1 MNSPYLN
8 QTPPPP
14 TGQGKSLTLLW
25 VFLAAMGCLLLVCVV
40 SSGYFFLRF
49 LLADLPPTTEPI
61 DPTQPNTPRLTST
74 PVKIPTVSTEIDM
87 QGAIETLK
95 TLSEA
100 VTPNNNPL
108 DLARRLQG
116 KTNIPET
123 LPGPAPDFK
132 IGDEKSFW
140 ITNGDTDK
148 NSQVQAK
155 LAYSTPHLHFWIQT
169 GVKYNAD
176 DLKKL
181 CELFESKIYPT
192 NREFFGSEW
201 TPGIDNDPH
210 LYVLLSKGLGSRVAG
225 YFSSSDSVPPA
236 ARQYSN
242 GHETFMMNA
251 ESFTDLSDDFVYT
264 VLAHEFQH
272 MIHWYQDRNEESWLN
287 EGFSEL
293 AAFLNGYDVGGHD
306 YAFAG
311 KPDLQL
317 NDWPND
323 KNATLPHYG
332 ASFLFVDYFLD
343 RFGAKATQAV
353 VSHPQ
358 NGLDSIDEVLKTLNT
373 RDPATNQPVT
383 ANDVFVDW
391 TLTNFLKDKTVGDG
405 RYVYNNYKNA
415 PMVKETETVKTCPTN
430 NLTRTVNQYGA
441 DYIRITCRGTYTLS
455 FQGNREIGVL
465 PVGAHSGKYAFWSN
479 KGDESDITLT
489 QTFDFSNIKDSVKL
503 SYWTWY
509 DLEEHY
515 DFVYLVASTD
525 GGTTWEMIRTPGSTD
540 DNISGN
546 NYGWGY
552 NNQTKKWVQET
563 VDLSKYAGKK
573 VTLRFE
579 YVTDAAVN
587 GEGFMI
593 DDIEIPQLNYKNDFE
608 KDNGGW
614 EAGGFVRM
622 QNRLPQT
629 FRVSLIQNSKP
640 RSVQYLTVNP
650 DQSLSLP
657 LDLSGDVILVI
668 SGTTEFTRLPGTYTI
683 SLQK

>member
-1 MNSPYLN
+1 
-8 QTPPPP
+8 
-14 TGQGKSLTLLW
+14 
-25 VFLAAMGCLLLVCVV
+25 VV
-40 SSGYFFLRF
+40 SSGYFILRF
-49 LLADLPPTTEPI
+49 LLADTPPISDLPGI
-61 DPTQPNTPRLTST
+61 STST
-74 PVKIPTVSTEIDM
+74 PIIVPTVSTAVDM

-95 TLSEA
+95 TLDEA

-123 LPGPAPDFK
+123 LPDPAPDFK
-132 IGDEKSFW
+132 IGDEQSFW
-140 ITNGDTDK
+140 VSNGDTDK
-148 NSQVQAK
+148 NSQTQAK
-155 LAYSTPHLHFWIQT
+155 LAYITPHLYFWIQN
-169 GVKYNAD
+169 GVKYNVT
-176 DLKKL
+176 DLKNL
-181 CELFESKIYPT
+181 CETFENKIYPT

-201 TPGIDNDPH
+201 TPGIDNDVH
-210 LYVLLSKGLGSRVAG
+210 LYVLLTKGMGSRVAG

-236 ARQYSN
+236 VRQYSN
-242 GHETFMMNA
+242 GHEMFMMNA
-251 ESFTDLSDDFVYT
+251 ESFTSLKDDFIYT

-272 MIHWYQDRNEESWLN
+272 MIHWYRDRNEESWLN
-287 EGFSEL
+287 EGASEL

-306 YAFAG
+306 FAFAS

-323 KNATLPHYG
+323 KDATMPHYG
-332 ASFLFVDYFLD
+332 ASFLFLDYFLD

-353 VSHPQ
+353 VANPQ
-358 NGLDSIDEVLKTLNT
+358 NGFESIDEVLTNLDT
-373 RDPATNQPVT
+373 RDPATKQPVT

-405 RYVYNNYKNA
+405 RYVYNNYKGS
-415 PMVKETETVKTCPTN
+415 PTVKETETVKTCPTN
-430 NLTRTVNQYGA
+430 NLTRTVNQYGT

-489 QTFDFSNIKDSVKL
+489 QTFDFSNVKDTVKL

-515 DFVYLVASTD
+515 DFVYLVASSD
-525 GGTTWEMIRTPGSTD
+525 GGKTWEMIRTPGSTD

-552 NNQTKKWVQET
+552 NNTTKKWVQET

-587 GEGFMI
+587 GEGFLI

-629 FRVSLIQNSKP
+629 FRVSLIQNAKP
-640 RSVQYLTVNP
+640 RSVQYLTVTS
-650 DQSLSLP
+650 DQTLSLP
-657 LDLSGDVILVI
+657 LDLSGDVVLVI
-668 SGTTEFTRLPGTYTI
+668 SGTTHYTRLPATYTI